1 MNWQLNNIKYPIY
14 NLGYGKRIGIWVQGC
29 TLGCSGCINKTLWS
43 KSNGKYINVLDVA
56 NLIIELSNGY
66 DGVTISGGEPFQQY
80 EQLLTFIHLIKK
92 NTNLDIYCFTGYDLD
107 ELKQLYTDQA
117 YSLLIDRLMTGRYIK
132 SLHSNDNLKGST
144 NQKLF
149 EFKNGKAIE
158 INVRTEIK
166 KIGLYIGKDKQI
178 QMTAIPKEN
187 EISTLERELKKQGY
201 NKKFI

>member
-1 MNWQLNNIKYPIY
+1 MNWQLNNIKYPVH

-29 TLGCSGCINKTLWS
+29 DLGCSGCINQTLWS
-43 KSNGKYINVLDVA
+43 KSNGKPINVLDVA
-56 NLIIELSNGY
+56 NLVIELSNDY

-80 EQLLTFIHLIKK
+80 EQLLTFIQLIKRS
-92 NTNLDIYCFTGYDLD
+92 TNLDIYCFTGYDLD
-107 ELKQLYTDQA
+107 ELNQLYPDQV

-149 EFKNGKAIE
+149 EFNNGSPIE
-158 INVRTEIK
+158 ISEINDNA
-166 KIGLYIGKDKQI
+166 KIGLYIGKDNQI

-187 EISTLERELKKQGY
+187 EIKIIEKELRKV
-201 NKKFI
+201 NIHKKFI